1 MRSRFQ
7 VLTTVFNYVTHG
19 SPPFTMSAGG
29 KVPKE
34 YWGRG
39 SGEDVVMFKDN
50 ELICG
55 VIDKAQFG
63 KYGLVHAFQELYGS
77 AGAGRLLSV
86 FSRLFTAFLQVAFM
100 CQCCPLS
107 LQIV

>member
-1 MRSRFQ
+1 MK
-7 VLTTVFNYVTHG
+7 
-19 SPPFTMSAGG
+19 AAG
-29 KVPKE
+29 KVPKD

-39 SGEDVVMFKDN
+39 SGEDTVVFINN

-77 AGAGRLLSV
+77 ASAGRLLSV
-86 FSRLFTAFLQVAFM
+86 FSRLFTAFLQVAF
-100 CQCCPLS
+100 
-107 LQIV
+107 ID